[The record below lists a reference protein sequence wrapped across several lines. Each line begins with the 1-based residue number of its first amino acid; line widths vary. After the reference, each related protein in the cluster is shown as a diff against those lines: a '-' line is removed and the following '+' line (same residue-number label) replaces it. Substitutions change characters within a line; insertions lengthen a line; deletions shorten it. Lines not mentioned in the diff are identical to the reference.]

1 MYDPAARKTVS
12 VVDREATIAAQSKQD
27 AIASRFRDWVW
38 EDGARRAALVA
49 EYNRR
54 FNSLVPRQF
63 DGSLLSFEGMAADIE
78 LAKHQKDGAARIVF
92 GGNSLLWYCV
102 GAGKTYTMAAASQ
115 ELKRMGLASKPLF
128 SVPKHLVGQ
137 WGIEFMR
144 LYPQASILVATD
156 ADFEKDNRKRF
167 VARIAAGDWDAVI
180 VSETQL
186 AKIPLPPELE
196 ARYIEE
202 EKIRIEDAIDQARMS
217 DDAAKRLTVKQLEG
231 RRKRLETRLEK
242 TRKHDQDDMLD
253 FTDLGIDRIFV
264 DEALRLIR

>member
-1 MYDPAARKTVS
+1 
-12 VVDREATIAAQSKQD
+12 
-27 AIASRFRDWVW
+27 
-38 EDGARRAALVA
+38 
-49 EYNRR
+49 
-54 FNSLVPRQF
+54 
-63 DGSLLSFEGMAADIE
+63 
-78 LAKHQKDGAARIVF
+78 
-92 GGNSLLWYCV
+92 
-102 GAGKTYTMAAASQ
+102 
-115 ELKRMGLASKPLF
+115 MGLASKPLF

-264 DEALRLIR
+264 DEAHHYKNLFTETKMRNVAGLQAGDSQRASDMLYKTRWINERTGYKGVVFATGTPCPTA